1 MKLRWLRAPGII
13 RRLFPDF
20 VWRYNSGEKKVYL
33 TFDDGP
39 IPESTMWTLDLLKE
53 KGIKATFFCVG
64 DNVRKYPNLY
74 QRIIDDGHVVGN
86 HTHNHLKG
94 WYNNTQKYV
103 ENVILASE
111 FIDSKLFR
119 PPYGLI
125 KRSQAKYLQ
134 TDYKIVMWDVLSGD
148 YRQDISPERCYRD
161 VMKKVRPGSILLFH
175 NHLKSEKN
183 MRYTIP
189 RLIDELRAQGY
200 EFGVCQ

>member
-20 VWRYNSGEKKVYL
+20 VWRYNSGEKKIYL

>member
-1 MKLRWLRAPGII
+1 MRFRWLRAPGII
-13 RRLFPDF
+13 KRLFPDF
-20 VWRYNSGEKKVYL
+20 VWRYNSDEKKVYL

-39 IPESTMWTLDLLKE
+39 IPESTLWTLDLLME
-53 KGIKATFFCVG
+53 KKVKATFFCVG
-64 DNVRKYPNLY
+64 DNVRKYPDLY
-74 QRIIDDGHVVGN
+74 RRIVEEGHAVGN

-94 WYNNTQKYV
+94 WYSNTQKYV

-111 FIDSKLFR
+111 YIESKLFR

-125 KRSQAKYLQ
+125 KRSQAKHLK

-148 YRQDISPERCYRD
+148 YRQDISLERCYND
-161 VMKKVRPGSILLFH
+161 VLKKVRPGSILLFH

-189 RLIDELRAQGY
+189 RLIDELHQQGY
-200 EFGVCQ
+200 EFDICR

>member
-1 MKLRWLRAPGII
+1 MMLRWLRAPGII

-74 QRIIDDGHVVGN
+74 RRIVEEGHAIGN

-94 WYNNTQKYV
+94 WYINTQKYV
-103 ENVILASE
+103 ENVIMASE

-125 KRSQAKYLQ
+125 KRSQARYLQ
-134 TDYKIVMWDVLSGD
+134 TDYKIIMWDVLSGD

-161 VMKKVRPGSILLFH
+161 VMEKVRPGSILLFH

-189 RLIDELRAQGY
+189 RLIDELHAQGY
-200 EFGVCQ
+200 EFGVCH